1 MGSRSQFK
9 HMAKRLRRLTS
20 LLWSDEA
27 DGVELH
33 RAWFQTEACQAA
45 LATPCAA
52 TAQMEKI
59 QELEQD
65 NKNLVEINQALR
77 KQLNCSGNGTTVNLP
92 TLPRLVVKKGKTMS
106 GGGPGDFLNALPRDI
121 RAHHRT
127 QQICNDLEQSGFMP
141 LHVSFDFD
149 DSKLGSAILDHCE
162 LSISTLWKKFP
173 AVFKIGITRN
183 PAERWPY
190 YAKDPHD
197 KWMHMRVLA
206 ALPDSLSAGLVEA
219 AMLYRFQAT
228 PGCRNVQRGGEGV
241 DHTGEGPC
249 FVYVVYR
256 RLVPPGRA

>member
-1 MGSRSQFK
+1 
-9 HMAKRLRRLTS
+9 MAKRLRRLTS

-162 LSISTLWKKFP
+162 LSISTLWKKLRIASALP
-173 AVFKIGITRN
+173 AAIVMSKPLQSNVWSSETLN
-183 PAERWPY
+183 
-190 YAKDPHD
+190 
-197 KWMHMRVLA
+197 A
-206 ALPDSLSAGLVEA
+206 AL
-219 AMLYRFQAT
+219 T
-228 PGCRNVQRGGEGV
+228 TV
-241 DHTGEGPC
+241 DAQQCKEELIDAEIQDC
-249 FVYVVYR
+249 
-256 RLVPPGRA
+256 